1 MQKEGTRVLNQK
13 LQEAWET
20 VREELG
26 KLFAQGKASAQD
38 AWSQATGKQKRIA
51 MGLGAL
57 GLVLVFVG
65 IIGLAAVI
73 GCSSSAPAA
82 TSAQASDA
90 KIYLHVTAGRT
101 SKEIGQELEQHGVIA
116 NHWKFWL
123 VAKMNGYDN
132 QIKTGIY
139 ELHPNMEPRDV
150 LQMLVNGETTRIK
163 FTIPEGFRI
172 RDIAK
177 RLGDEGIVDEQEFLR
192 KAETCAREGT
202 APLDLRA
209 RDIRIARREGSP
221 LRRRPP
227 DCRAGLLE
235 ASETGH
241 AAAVGHDVPVSARRP
256 EGRLVARGYESRFAV
271 QHVPA

>member
-1 MQKEGTRVLNQK
+1 
-13 LQEAWET
+13 
-20 VREELG
+20 
-26 KLFAQGKASAQD
+26 
-38 AWSQATGKQKRIA
+38 

-150 LQMLVNGETTRIK
+150 LQMLVNGETTPSSTSRS
-163 FTIPEGFRI
+163 FCER
-172 RDIAK
+172 RK
-177 RLGDEGIVDEQEFLR
+177 RTARMTTSRRRMGRFSTVKDSYSPTR
-192 KAETCAREGT
+192 MSCART
-202 APLDLRA
+202 MTS
-209 RDIRIARREGSP
+209 IRSSRKCHRISI
-221 LRRRPP
+221 
-227 DCRAGLLE
+227 
-235 ASETGH
+235 
-241 AAAVGHDVPVSARRP
+241 SA
-256 EGRLVARGYESRFAV
+256 
-271 QHVPA
+271 